1 MAHRFF
7 ETEQFNF
14 QTQLAL
20 GGICYGCGDVGELLA
35 TADRI
40 VDGDADSWC
49 QEWIATADRLEAIA
63 EAAPPA
69 AMRSAPGAL
78 EPLGR

>member
-1 MAHRFF
+1 MAYRFF

-20 GGICYGCGDVGELLA
+20 GGVWYGCGDVGEMLA

-40 VDGDADSWC
+40 VDVG
-49 QEWIATADRLEAIA
+49 
-63 EAAPPA
+63 
-69 AMRSAPGAL
+69 
-78 EPLGR
+78 